1 MSSQWYQYNEQPKS
15 DLKETLKTLANS
27 NMNDAEIKLVIA
39 QIVNNTPHRATYNSQ
54 FGDH

>member
-1 MSSQWYQYNEQPKS
+1 MSQWDSYNEQPKS

-27 NMNDAEIKLVIA
+27 NMSDTEIKLVLA
-39 QIVNNTPHRATYNSQ
+39 QIVNNAPQRPVYNSQ

>member
-1 MSSQWYQYNEQPKS
+1 MSSQWDQYNEQPKS

-27 NMNDAEIKLVIA
+27 NMNDAEIKLVLA